1 MKVPHALWPQTPV
14 RIGNEEEYGKSY
26 LIESKS
32 EEL

>member
-26 LIESKS
+26 LNEPISDKS
-32 EEL
+32 